1 MKNFKVENSSI
12 HVVALIKFEQDEWGV
27 RYKTLTFEDDQ
38 WGEDDLK
45 DYANKERVGGES
57 VTITVKVFDLKENKI
72 LNEIEVEVWWKKF

>member
-38 WGEDDLK
+38 WDEDDLK

-57 VTITVKVFDLKENKI
+57 VAITVKVFDLKENKI
-72 LNEIEVEVWWKKF
+72 LNEIEVEV

>member
-57 VTITVKVFDLKENKI
+57 VTITIKVFDLKENKI
-72 LNEIEVEVWWKKF
+72 LNEIEIEV

>member
-72 LNEIEVEVWWKKF
+72 LNEIEVEV